1 MHACMLHK
9 LSSSHSYTH
18 IYTQEG
24 EVVDAHEVLVSS
36 RRWQGVAEEGFSACR
51 EPELINAKT
60 VLKAAVGHL
69 FLLPISSP
77 CPPKISLE
85 NGLQEHGER
94 NEMKQRPDAY
104 DHCLLS
110 VVNTRSKL
118 WEVVS
123 DRGEED
129 APSMRHVS
137 TVSCLPSSSLPLPPS
152 PYYTTSAPPRAID
165 GTEGGRAG
173 ARAEMTGSC
182 LSARPTHQV
191 G

>member
-1 MHACMLHK
+1 MVHETSTGGVEALR
-9 LSSSHSYTH
+9 LTALTGTSAVQSSSRLGGS
-18 IYTQEG
+18 
-24 EVVDAHEVLVSS
+24 VVQRLGPNLV
-36 RRWQGVAEEGFSACR
+36 G
-51 EPELINAKT
+51 
-60 VLKAAVGHL
+60 LK
-69 FLLPISSP
+69 
-77 CPPKISLE
+77 
-85 NGLQEHGER
+85 
-94 NEMKQRPDAY
+94 RPDAY